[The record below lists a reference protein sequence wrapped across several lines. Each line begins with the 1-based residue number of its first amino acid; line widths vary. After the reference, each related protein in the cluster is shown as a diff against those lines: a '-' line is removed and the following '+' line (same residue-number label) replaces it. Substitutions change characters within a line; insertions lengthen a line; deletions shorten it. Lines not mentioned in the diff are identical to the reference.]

1 MNRPSCVA
9 WNALSTDNERLAIGH
24 FFKIHDEL
32 EPMSTESDSSA
43 DPVLCATYLKALGD
57 PIRLQIVRALQSGPM
72 SVSDLVLLL
81 ELEMANVSHHL
92 RVLFH
97 ADIVTTERDGKFIYY
112 RLNKEFQSNRSVAK
126 SLDFGCCKIDLRG

>member
-1 MNRPSCVA
+1 
-9 WNALSTDNERLAIGH
+9 
-24 FFKIHDEL
+24 
-32 EPMSTESDSSA
+32 MSTEDNSST
-43 DPVLCATYLKALGD
+43 DPSLCASYLKALGD

-81 ELEMANVSHHL
+81 DQEMANVSHHL

-112 RLNKEFQSNRSVAK
+112 ALNKQFLTSRSVAK
-126 SLDFGCCKIDLRG
+126 SLDFGCCKIDLRN

>member
-1 MNRPSCVA
+1 
-9 WNALSTDNERLAIGH
+9 
-24 FFKIHDEL
+24 
-32 EPMSTESDSSA
+32 MSTKDASSA
-43 DPVLCATYLKALGD
+43 DPALCASYLKALGD
-57 PIRLQIVRALQSGPM
+57 PVRLQIVRALKAGPM

-112 RLNKEFQSNRSVAK
+112 AVNKDFLSSRSVAK
-126 SLDFGCCKIDLRG
+126 SLDFGCCKIDLRD

>member
-1 MNRPSCVA
+1 
-9 WNALSTDNERLAIGH
+9 
-24 FFKIHDEL
+24 
-32 EPMSTESDSSA
+32 MSTEYDSIA
-43 DPVLCATYLKALGD
+43 DQSRCATYLKALGD

-72 SVSDLVLLL
+72 SVSDFTLLL

-112 RLNKEFQSNRSVAK
+112 ALNKEFLKSRSVAK
-126 SLDFGCCKIDLRG
+126 TLDFGCCKIDLRS